1 MKILKHLN
9 IVKLLEVINMEETLL
24 IVMEYLSGG
33 NLFTYL
39 EAKKRPEGGGGP
51 RRIPP
56 AGLGSAALPPAGR
69 GAPGLEAELPAP
81 RCQQQCQYLGLRP

>member
-9 IVKLLEVINMEETLL
+9 IGKLLEVINMEETLL

-39 EAKKRPEGGGGP
+39 EATNGLKEGRPEAHSTSWSWLCSTASSRAWCTGT
-51 RRIPP
+51 
-56 AGLGSAALPPAGR
+56 
-69 GAPGLEAELPAP
+69 
-81 RCQQQCQYLGLRP
+81 